1 MTTNKADIPQLP
13 PRMAKL
19 PLDKHGRVVPWFVAW
34 IDGQPDHRIVRPGGV
49 VEATHYRKCWLCGQP
64 MSAFKT
70 FVIGPMC
77 AVNRVSSEPP
87 SHRDCAEYAAR
98 VCPFL
103 TRPNMRR
110 RENGK
115 PADAVNPAGVMI
127 KRNPGATLVW
137 TTKSYQLER
146 YTDGYLF
153 RIGDPIAVEWLA
165 EGRPATRWE
174 VEQSIDSGLPILRA
188 EADAEGPRAVEAL
201 DRMVARAR
209 TLLPSDSAGAR

>member
-1 MTTNKADIPQLP
+1 MTDVPIP

-49 VEATHYRKCWLCGQP
+49 IEATHYRKCWLCGQP

-103 TRPNMRR
+103 THPNMRR
-110 RENGK
+110 RESGLE
-115 PADAVNPAGVMI
+115 DTRNPAGVMI

-153 RIGDPIAVEWLA
+153 RIGDPTAVEWLA
-165 EGRPATRWE
+165 EGRPATHWE
-174 VEQSIDSGLPILRA
+174 VEQSIESGLPILRA
-188 EADAEGPRAVEAL
+188 EAEAEGPMAVAAL
-201 DRMVARAR
+201 DRMVARAL
-209 TLLPSDSAGAR
+209 TLLPAPATTGASA